1 MIQRGGIGDKGAS
14 GHMSLYN
21 RGSSAKAWTS
31 ILPTIQRGGIPDAI
45 ASKEYR
51 RRQYL
56 TQSEVCIGQYN
67 SLPVP
72 GRSPW
77 KVRPISL
84 WCVSPFLSIT
94 QGEKKVKFH
103 CKTTRCR
110 RSEDMGVIAFLILI
124 LWFFYIMS
132 DKFPDQMREL
142 FSRVIGLLPS
152 FRDNKASDLKAFA
165 YSVTVMAF
173 LLLLIIC
180 FRS

>member
-1 MIQRGGIGDKGAS
+1 
-14 GHMSLYN
+14 
-21 RGSSAKAWTS
+21 
-31 ILPTIQRGGIPDAI
+31 
-45 ASKEYR
+45 
-51 RRQYL
+51 
-56 TQSEVCIGQYN
+56 
-67 SLPVP
+67 
-72 GRSPW
+72 
-77 KVRPISL
+77 
-84 WCVSPFLSIT
+84 
-94 QGEKKVKFH
+94 
-103 CKTTRCR
+103 
-110 RSEDMGVIAFLILI
+110 MGVIAFLILI